1 MSRPLLV
8 ALPARFA
15 LPTIDR
21 WQSLAGV
28 TFGLAVVVPI
38 VAALI
43 AALWTSPAGS
53 AASSTQA
60 LLRATAGSSVT
71 AAASTA
77 LALAF
82 GVPLGEAIRR
92 SGRTPAS
99 VLLLGA
105 LLPLAVPSVV
115 FALGIR
121 ALLEAGGGA
130 LGTVGA
136 AIESTMAVVL
146 SQSCV
151 TIAIVAVA
159 WHGLRPPGA
168 SGAARERDDVARVL
182 GLGEVARWR
191 MVEQPE
197 ATRALAIG
205 ALLAFLHAF
214 TSLAAPL
221 IFPLAGLASLPLAV
235 HRGSE
240 EGAAGL
246 AALMPLLITLPVLTL
261 ALRARPVGVPSAS
274 YPETPLRHR
283 RNSIWWPAIA
293 GLIVIMWVLT
303 PLVAVVVR
311 GFTPEAVG
319 SLLRGDGGLKLW
331 PTVGGSFVLACS
343 ALLGGIA
350 AATYAPPS
358 VPRWLRTGRAPWLL
372 LTLPSVSMMA
382 VAAEWS
388 DPGAWWGSA
397 VAVHAALGYTA
408 ALPALSPLFATT
420 PDTAQSARVLGADG
434 LQRMLWGDRQA
445 LRRAVIA
452 AALLAIVASLGDV
465 ATTQGSAGAARTLSG
480 AVPVL
485 AAGELSSAGAYA
497 VGSLLMVLGGCGA
510 AFLARQQ
517 GAAAAIWGSR

>member
-21 WQSLAGV
+21 WQSLAGA

-53 AASSTQA
+53 VASSTQA

-77 LALAF
+77 LALAL

-159 WHGLRPPGA
+159 
-168 SGAARERDDVARVL
+168 
-182 GLGEVARWR
+182 
-191 MVEQPE
+191 
-197 ATRALAIG
+197 
-205 ALLAFLHAF
+205 
-214 TSLAAPL
+214 
-221 IFPLAGLASLPLAV
+221 
-235 HRGSE
+235 
-240 EGAAGL
+240 
-246 AALMPLLITLPVLTL
+246 
-261 ALRARPVGVPSAS
+261 
-274 YPETPLRHR
+274 
-283 RNSIWWPAIA
+283 
-293 GLIVIMWVLT
+293 
-303 PLVAVVVR
+303 
-311 GFTPEAVG
+311 
-319 SLLRGDGGLKLW
+319 
-331 PTVGGSFVLACS
+331 
-343 ALLGGIA
+343 
-350 AATYAPPS
+350 
-358 VPRWLRTGRAPWLL
+358 
-372 LTLPSVSMMA
+372 
-382 VAAEWS
+382 
-388 DPGAWWGSA
+388 
-397 VAVHAALGYTA
+397 
-408 ALPALSPLFATT
+408 
-420 PDTAQSARVLGADG
+420 
-434 LQRMLWGDRQA
+434 
-445 LRRAVIA
+445 
-452 AALLAIVASLGDV
+452 
-465 ATTQGSAGAARTLSG
+465 
-480 AVPVL
+480 
-485 AAGELSSAGAYA
+485 
-497 VGSLLMVLGGCGA
+497 
-510 AFLARQQ
+510 
-517 GAAAAIWGSR
+517 